1 MEREASI
8 VMTWNLIALLDL
20 EMSSQ
25 HGLMDYSRTSEDQI
39 WCELFFSNKTMGT
52 GLLPLFFSWN
62 GTIWV
67 SAGAPLFARTV
78 IDAITAWAT
87 GSNHVTNQILPPSH
101 PKISRAVGTE
111 RSNVKHKQYKSTLIY
126 FRIEKVVLNNKRKT
140 IFFQKKK
147 LNWLFVWWLFG
158 YLEIIYMKSNCVV
171 DATTFY

>member
-87 GSNHVTNQILPPSH
+87 GSNH
-101 PKISRAVGTE
+101 PKISSAVGTE
-111 RSNVKHKQYKSTLIY
+111 RLNVKHKQYKSTLIY

-140 IFFQKKK
+140 IFF
-147 LNWLFVWWLFG
+147 
-158 YLEIIYMKSNCVV
+158 
-171 DATTFY
+171 